1 MLTRKD
7 IDDLF
12 DILAAYRQNDPK
24 LSDKATKAAWMLS
37 LKPYK
42 KSDIQEA
49 IGAWFRRSKYWPE
62 PSEIAALCPALP
74 EPSRERSGRD
84 TAAARDYRRYMG
96 PLLERFEA
104 VKARRRSAGIPAT
117 IVEAR
122 SAGLSDR
129 EWGELL
135 EERGLGFFGG
145 D

>member
-49 IGAWFRRSKYWPE
+49 IGAWFRRSKY
-62 PSEIAALCPALP
+62 
-74 EPSRERSGRD
+74 
-84 TAAARDYRRYMG
+84 
-96 PLLERFEA
+96 
-104 VKARRRSAGIPAT
+104 
-117 IVEAR
+117 
-122 SAGLSDR
+122 
-129 EWGELL
+129 
-135 EERGLGFFGG
+135 
-145 D
+145 

>member
-1 MLTRKD
+1 MLTQQD
-7 IDDLF
+7 VNDLF
-12 DILAAYRQNDPK
+12 DILALYRKNDPRLRDQNIK
-24 LSDKATKAAWMLS
+24 TIWMLS

-84 TAAARDYRRYMG
+84 AAAARDYRRYMG

-104 VKARRRSAGIPAT
+104 VKARRRSAGVPAT

-122 SAGLSDR
+122 KAGLSDR

-145 D
+145 N